1 MRPHPGDERFA
12 ELAGGSFSFA
22 CHPGVACFN
31 QCCRRLELW
40 LTPYDCLRLKQH
52 LGLTSQEFIEAH
64 TEVEAGQNGW
74 PMPRLKMRED
84 DPERTCPFLAAGGA
98 GCSVYA
104 HRPGACRTYP
114 LGRATKGG
122 SASDAPL
129 EESWFLVREEHCQ
142 GFAEGRTWTPEE
154 WTKDQG
160 LEVYHAVNDLF
171 LPIISRQAPDANPQV
186 IAQKMR
192 MFALAAYDLESFRG
206 FVGQSRFKELF
217 AVDPMR
223 LELAA
228 VNDLELLKLGF
239 DWLRF
244 AVFGDPTLALRAEVA
259 ERRRQEMGSPPSW

>member
-1 MRPHPGDERFA
+1 MLPKGQEGRFE
-12 ELAGGSFSFA
+12 ELKDGGFTFA
-22 CHPGVACFN
+22 CHPGVPCFN

-40 LTPYDCLRLKQH
+40 LTPYDVLRLKQH
-52 LGLTSQEFIEAH
+52 LGLTSQEFIERH
-64 TEVEAGQNGW
+64 TEVQAGQNGW
-74 PMPRLKMRED
+74 PMPRLKMRAD
-84 DPERTCPFLAAGGA
+84 DPERTCPFLAAE
-98 GCSVYA
+98 GCAVYP

-122 SASDAPL
+122 SSNDGPL

-142 GFAEGRTWTPEE
+142 GFSQGRAWTPGE
-154 WTKDQG
+154 WTRDQG
-160 LEVYHAVNDLF
+160 LEAYHAVNDLF
-171 LPIISRQAPDANPQV
+171 LPIVTRQAPDANPQV

-192 MFALAAYDLESFRG
+192 MFALAAYDLESFRA

-228 VNDLELLKLGF
+228 ANDLELLKLGF

-244 AVFGDPTLALRAEVA
+244 AIFGDATLGLRAEVA
-259 ERRRQEMGSPPSW
+259 ERKRQEMGPQPTW